1 MAIPSG
7 SQPCA
12 GLCGGRLGPC
22 KSPSPPVSPCRGKR
36 NKGII
41 SGIPSFADGCTRIKM
56 GKVEMHSSEKVYR
69 PCEMTTSNVNNVK
82 STVAQFYATFV
93 ECCFLILVGM
103 IYMMPT
109 IVVGAL
115 HKTESSN
122 STLTSPEDEAMRMDD
137 HTASWIGSIVLMSHP
152 VGALTSGFVSE
163 RFGRRGAMMLGNV
176 PFLGCWVL
184 YYLATS
190 VKGLFIASMLMGFTI
205 GLCEAPIGA
214 YLSESCE
221 PRFRGISNSMV
232 VAFCT
237 MGNSLELFLGS
248 AFHWRTSALVGVS
261 VPVICFLGFLTVP
274 ESPVWLITKGR
285 LEEAHKALAWFRG
298 FAEPQHVR
306 EEFDDMVRYSM
317 ASSRLSRHD
326 LSAISEEK
334 APLDGKHNIQDPEK
348 SQSIKR
354 GNWLVER
361 WRELS
366 NPRLYLPLRMVLI
379 TFFFTQSA
387 GLVPFKA
394 FIIEILNEFWFP
406 FDNKWAVASHS
417 QPKGYRPL
425 NLEAIPSRLLQR
437 DLIALL
443 WLQAEKEERKIQ
455 IEEARGM
462 ANGISAASGCFMAFL
477 QTKTYLDTERAIGLD
492 GVFYAYGVV
501 ALAGC
506 IYVIL
511 YIPETEGKSMEQIET
526 YFTPHHDRKEKYRM
540 PSKKNR
546 SKA

>member
-1 MAIPSG
+1 
-7 SQPCA
+7 
-12 GLCGGRLGPC
+12 
-22 KSPSPPVSPCRGKR
+22 
-36 NKGII
+36 
-41 SGIPSFADGCTRIKM
+41 M

-205 GLCEAPIGA
+205 GLCEAPMGA

-406 FDNKWAVASHS
+406 FDNKWAVVATGVASFLGSVGATILVKLAGKRLMCIICMIISTISIFVLGFSASFFRHQEDLLLS
-417 QPKGYRPL
+417 WLILSVFAVVHFVG
-425 NLEAIPSRLLQR
+425 NVGVINIPWMLSYEVYPVR
-437 DLIALL
+437 
-443 WLQAEKEERKIQ
+443 
-455 IEEARGM
+455 ARGM